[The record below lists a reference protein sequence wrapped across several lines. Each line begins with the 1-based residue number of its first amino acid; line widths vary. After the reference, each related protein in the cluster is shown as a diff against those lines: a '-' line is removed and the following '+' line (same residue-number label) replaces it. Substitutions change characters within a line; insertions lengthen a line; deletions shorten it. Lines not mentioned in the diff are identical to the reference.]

1 MVYHLQ
7 NNLKSAHSTYE
18 SKVIIH
24 VTTLRRDFWGWS
36 VFFAPLSSP
45 PPPSPV
51 TTTNTTTSTTFVTV
65 TTAALQTN
73 SDHHQPQQK
82 HSQSRQKKKK
92 KISQE
97 ERKKN
102 STKNKI
108 QIIIKR
114 LYITTSNN
122 KNRISSYTTL
132 QNSYYLLPT
141 FIKLKRRLIF
151 IHLPTIKDDQNL
163 LVFNK
168 IICFPPHFLSLYCV
182 FLFGFIIL
190 IRLNYNKK

>member
-1 MVYHLQ
+1 MTFGVGAYFC
-7 NNLKSAHSTYE
+7 AT
-18 SKVIIH
+18 
-24 VTTLRRDFWGWS
+24 F
-36 VFFAPLSSP
+36 LSSS
-45 PPPSPV
+45 PSPV

-82 HSQSRQKKKK
+82 HSQSRQKKEQRNRKK
-92 KISQE
+92 RKQKE
-97 ERKKN
+97 KERRKSLRKKEKN

-114 LYITTSNN
+114 LYITTSKN

-168 IICFPPHFLSLYCV
+168 IICFPIFVLVLCFS
-182 FLFGFIIL
+182 FGFIIL